1 MRLAMPSARLKQVM
15 DQRVENGAPPATSDF
30 TVEGAELTRQTKIG
44 KFKIPTDVL
53 RAYTMVFA
61 LIAIWLYFHYAT
73 DQIFLDPRNFSN
85 LMRQTAVTGVLAV
98 GMLMVII
105 TGQIDLSVGSVVGLA
120 GGIAAIA
127 QGWFGWGLAPSL
139 AAGIAVA
146 LAIGAL
152 HGSLIAYLSIPAF
165 IVTLG
170 GLLAWRG
177 VILGVSRG
185 ETIPIRLPGFKAIG
199 QGYVGP
205 LVGWIIAGVAV
216 AAIIWLALTRNR
228 TRRRHG
234 LAVPGPASTA
244 LRIAAPAMVVLGFI
258 YMMNSYEGIPI
269 PVITFLAIAL
279 AGAFL
284 TQNTTFGRYLYAI
297 GGNPDAARLSGINIR
312 RHILAVFC
320 LMGILTGVA
329 SIIYTARVG
338 SASPDAGQLL
348 ELDAIA
354 ACVIGGTSLMG
365 GRGTVFG
372 AILGALIMSSLD
384 NGMSLERVEPAMQN
398 IIKGAILVAAVGL
411 DMAGRKK

>member
-1 MRLAMPSARLKQVM
+1 MTNTNEAA
-15 DQRVENGAPPATSDF
+15 VERPPANSDLAPIAA
-30 TVEGAELTRQTKIG
+30 TAEITPQTTIG
-44 KFKIPTDVL
+44 GWKVPTELL

-61 LIAIWLYFHYAT
+61 LVAIWIYFHYST
-73 DQIFLDPRNFSN
+73 DHIFLEPRNFSN

-120 GGIAAIA
+120 GGVAAIA
-127 QGWFGWGLAPSL
+127 QGWLGWGLIPSL
-139 AAGIAVA
+139 AAGITVG
-146 LAIGAL
+146 LAIGAVQGAL
-152 HGSLIAYLSIPAF
+152 TAYVNIPAF

-177 VILGVSRG
+177 VILGLSRG
-185 ETIPIRLPGFKAIG
+185 ETIPLRLQSFKAIG
-199 QGYVGP
+199 QDYVGP
-205 LVGWIIAGVAV
+205 TIGWIIAALAV
-216 AAIIWLALTRNR
+216 AAIVWVTINRNR
-228 TRRRHG
+228 ARRRFG
-234 LAVPGPASTA
+234 LPVPRGWTT
-244 LRIAAPAMVVLGFI
+244 IARVLVPSFVVIGFV
-258 YMMNSYEGIPI
+258 YLMNSYELAPGTYAGIPV
-269 PVITFLAIAL
+269 PVIIFLAIAL
-279 AGAFL
+279 AGAFV

-312 RHILAVFC
+312 RHLLAVFC
-320 LMGILTGVA
+320 IMGALTGVA

-372 AILGALIMSSLD
+372 AILGALIMASLD
-384 NGMSLERVEPAMQN
+384 NGMSLKNVEPYMQN
-398 IIKGAILVAAVGL
+398 IIKGAILVIAVGL
-411 DMAGRKK
+411 DMAGRKRG

>member
-1 MRLAMPSARLKQVM
+1 MNDSANNPDTDRPPTTADV
-15 DQRVENGAPPATSDF
+15 APVPDADAITPV
-30 TVEGAELTRQTKIG
+30 TTIG
-44 KFKIPTDVL
+44 KFKIPTDLL

-61 LIAIWLYFHYAT
+61 LIAIWIYFHFST
-73 DQIFLDPRNFSN
+73 GTIFLGERNFSN
-85 LMRQTAVTGVLAV
+85 LMRQTSVTGVLAV

-105 TGQIDLSVGSVVGLA
+105 TAQIDLSIGSVVGLA
-120 GGIAAIA
+120 GGIAAIM
-127 QGWFGWGLAPSL
+127 QGWWGYGLVPSL
-139 AAGIAVA
+139 AAGVAVA
-146 LAIGAL
+146 ILIGAVQ
-152 HGSLIAYLSIPAF
+152 GSLTAYLNIPAF

-177 VILGVSRG
+177 VILGLSRG
-185 ETIPIRLPGFKAIG
+185 ETIPLQIQAFKAIG
-199 QGYVGP
+199 QNYIDRR
-205 LVGWIIAGVAV
+205 VGWLLAALAIAAV
-216 AAIIWLALTRNR
+216 VWMTLARNR
-228 TRRRHG
+228 ARRRHG
-234 LAVPGPASTA
+234 LEVPALASTA
-244 LRIAAPAMVVLGFI
+244 IRIVLPSAVILWFT
-258 YMMNSYEGIPI
+258 YSMNTYEGVPI
-269 PVITFLAIAL
+269 PVIILIAIAL

-320 LMGILTGVA
+320 IMGGLAGVA

-338 SASPDAGQLL
+338 SASPDAGGLL

-372 AILGALIMSSLD
+372 AILGALIMASLD
-384 NGMSLERVEPAMQN
+384 NGMSLMRVEPYSQM

-411 DMAGRKK
+411 DMAGRKRG

>member
-1 MRLAMPSARLKQVM
+1 MVVTAAS
-15 DQRVENGAPPATSDF
+15 DSEAP
-30 TVEGAELTRQTKIG
+30 ETRIG
-44 KFKIPTDVL
+44 RFKIPTNLL
-53 RAYTMVFA
+53 RAYTMLFA
-61 LIAIWLYFHYAT
+61 LVAIWIYFHFST
-73 DQIFLDPRNFSN
+73 GEVFLDPRNFSN

-105 TGQIDLSVGSVVGLA
+105 TAQIDLSVGSVVGLA

-127 QGWFGWGLAPSL
+127 QGWWGWGLVPSL
-139 AAGIAVA
+139 SAGIAVGI
-146 LAIGAL
+146 LIGAVQGAL
-152 HGSLIAYLSIPAF
+152 TAYVNIPAF

-177 VILGVSRG
+177 VILGISRG
-185 ETIPIRLPGFKAIG
+185 ETIPLRLPSFKSIG
-199 QGYVGP
+199 QDYVGP
-205 LVGWIIAGVAV
+205 LVGWVIAAIAV
-216 AAIIWLALTRNR
+216 AAIIWLAISRNR
-228 TRRRHG
+228 ARKRHG
-234 LAVPGPASTA
+234 LAVAGPGNTLLRILGPAA
-244 LRIAAPAMVVLGFI
+244 VVVGFI
-258 YMMNSYEGIPI
+258 YMMNSYEIAPGVYAGIPI
-269 PVITFLAIAL
+269 PVIIFLAIAL

-312 RHILAVFC
+312 RHLLAVFGI
-320 LMGILTGVA
+320 MGGLTGVA
-329 SIIYTARVG
+329 ALIYTARVG

-372 AILGALIMSSLD
+372 AILGALIMASLD
-384 NGMSLERVEPAMQN
+384 NGMSLKNVEPYMQN

-411 DMAGRKK
+411 DMAGRKRAG

>member
-1 MRLAMPSARLKQVM
+1 MNNSTPNT
-15 DQRVENGAPPATSDF
+15 DQSPPQTSDVANEI
-30 TVEGAELTRQTKIG
+30 TPLTRIG
-44 KFKIPTDVL
+44 KFKIPTELL

-61 LIAIWLYFHYAT
+61 LIAIWIYFHYST
-73 DQIFLDPRNFSN
+73 GNIFLEPRNFSN
-85 LMRQTAVTGVLAV
+85 LMRQTSVTGVLAV

-127 QGWFGWGLAPSL
+127 QGWLGWGLIPSL
-139 AAGIAVA
+139 SAGIAVGI
-146 LAIGAL
+146 AIGL
-152 HGSLIAYLSIPAF
+152 VQGSLTAYLNIPAF

-177 VILGVSRG
+177 VILGLSRG
-185 ETIPIRLPGFKAIG
+185 ETIPLRLQPFKSIG
-199 QGYVGP
+199 QDYVGP
-205 LVGWIIAGVAV
+205 TVGWIIAAIAV
-216 AAIIWLALTRNR
+216 AAIVWITIARNR
-228 TRRRHG
+228 ARRRHG
-234 LAVPGPASTA
+234 LGSPILAVT
-244 LRIAAPAMVVLGFI
+244 IARLLIPITVIVGFI
-258 YMMNSYEGIPI
+258 YMMNSYELAPGIKAGMPN
-269 PVITFLAIAL
+269 PVIIFLAIAL

-312 RHILAVFC
+312 RHVLAVFAI
-320 LMGILTGVA
+320 MGALAGVA

-372 AILGALIMSSLD
+372 AILGALIMASLD
-384 NGMSLERVEPAMQN
+384 NGMSLKNVEPYMQN

-411 DMAGRKK
+411 DMAGRRKT

>member
-1 MRLAMPSARLKQVM
+1 MNDSANNPDSDRPLPSDVVPSLDADAITPV
-15 DQRVENGAPPATSDF
+15 T
-30 TVEGAELTRQTKIG
+30 TIG
-44 KFKIPTDVL
+44 KFKIPTDLL

-61 LIAIWLYFHYAT
+61 LVAIWIYFQVST
-73 DQIFLDPRNFSN
+73 ESIFLGSRNFSN
-85 LMRQTAVTGVLAV
+85 LMRQTSVTGVLAV

-105 TGQIDLSVGSVVGLA
+105 TAQIDLSIGSVVGLA
-120 GGIAAIA
+120 GGIAAIM
-127 QGWFGWGLAPSL
+127 QGWWGYGLVPSL
-139 AAGIAVA
+139 TAGIAVA
-146 LAIGAL
+146 ILIGAAQ
-152 HGSLIAYLSIPAF
+152 GSLTAYLNIPAF

-177 VILGVSRG
+177 VVLGLSRG
-185 ETIPIRLPGFKAIG
+185 ETIPLQLQAFKAIG
-199 QGYVGP
+199 QNYIDRR
-205 LVGWIIAGVAV
+205 VGWLLAGLAIAAV
-216 AAIIWLALTRNR
+216 AWMTLARNR
-228 TRRRHG
+228 ARRRHA
-234 LAVPGPASTA
+234 LEVPALASTA
-244 LRIAAPAMVVLGFI
+244 VRIVLPAAVILWFT
-258 YMMNSYEGIPI
+258 YSMNTYEGVPI
-269 PVITFLAIAL
+269 PVIILIAIAL

-320 LMGILTGVA
+320 IMGGLAGVA

-372 AILGALIMSSLD
+372 AILGALIMASLD
-384 NGMSLERVEPAMQN
+384 NGMSLMRVEPYSQM

-411 DMAGRKK
+411 DMAGRKRG

>member
-1 MRLAMPSARLKQVM
+1 MTDSAKPPTTDR
-15 DQRVENGAPPATSDF
+15 PPATSDL
-30 TVEGAELTRQTKIG
+30 VVAEAAELTPRVRIG
-44 KFKIPTDVL
+44 RFKIPTELL

-61 LIAIWLYFHYAT
+61 LIAIWIYFHYST
-73 DQIFLDPRNFSN
+73 DNQIFLDPRNFSN

-120 GGIAAIA
+120 GGMAAIA
-127 QGWFGWGLAPSL
+127 QGWMGWGLIPSL
-139 AAGIAVA
+139 SAGIAVA
-146 LAIGAL
+146 LAIGAFQGGL
-152 HGSLIAYLSIPAF
+152 TAYLNIPSF

-177 VILGVSRG
+177 VVLGLSRG
-185 ETIPIRLPGFKAIG
+185 ETIPIRIPGFKSIG
-199 QGYVGP
+199 QDYVGP
-205 LVGWIIAGVAV
+205 TVGWAI
-216 AAIIWLALTRNR
+216 AAIAIALIIFMTLSRNR
-228 TRRRHG
+228 ARKRHG
-234 LAVPGPASTA
+234 LGTPALGVTLARVLVP
-244 LRIAAPAMVVLGFI
+244 IVVVVGFI
-258 YMMNSYEGIPI
+258 AMMNSYELAPGVKAGIPV
-269 PVITFLAIAL
+269 PVIIFLAIAL

-297 GGNPDAARLSGINIR
+297 GGNPDAARLSGINLR
-312 RHILAVFC
+312 KHILAVLC
-320 LMGILTGVA
+320 IMGGLAGLA

-384 NGMSLERVEPAMQN
+384 NGMSLMRVEPYSQMV
-398 IIKGAILVAAVGL
+398 IKGAILVAAVGL
-411 DMAGRKK
+411 DTAGRKRG

>member
-1 MRLAMPSARLKQVM
+1 M
-15 DQRVENGAPPATSDF
+15 NNTTSDNDRLPPSDVVNEI
-30 TVEGAELTRQTKIG
+30 TPLTRIG
-44 KFKIPTDVL
+44 KFKIPTELL

-61 LIAIWLYFHYAT
+61 LIAIWIYFHYST
-73 DQIFLDPRNFSN
+73 GNIFLEPRNFSI
-85 LMRQTAVTGVLAV
+85 LMRQTSVTGVLAV

-127 QGWFGWGLAPSL
+127 QGWLGWGLVPSL
-139 AAGIAVA
+139 SAGIAVGI
-146 LAIGAL
+146 AIGL
-152 HGSLIAYLSIPAF
+152 MQGSLTAYLNIPAF

-177 VILGVSRG
+177 VILGLSRG
-185 ETIPIRLPGFKAIG
+185 ETIPLRLQAFKSIG
-199 QGYVGP
+199 QDYVGP
-205 LVGWIIAGVAV
+205 TVGWIIAALAV
-216 AAIIWLALTRNR
+216 AGIVWMTIARNR
-228 TRRRHG
+228 ARRRHG
-234 LAVPGPASTA
+234 LGSPLLAITVARLVIPIAV
-244 LRIAAPAMVVLGFI
+244 IVGFI
-258 YMMNSYEGIPI
+258 YMMNSYELAPGVRAGMPN
-269 PVITFLAIAL
+269 PVIIFLAIAL

-297 GGNPDAARLSGINIR
+297 GGNPDAARLSGISIK
-312 RHILAVFC
+312 RHLLAVFAI
-320 LMGILTGVA
+320 MGALAGVA

-372 AILGALIMSSLD
+372 AILGALIMASLD
-384 NGMSLERVEPAMQN
+384 NGMSLKNVEPYMQN

-411 DMAGRKK
+411 DMAGRRKT

>member
-1 MRLAMPSARLKQVM
+1 MPTSNTEPSPANSDLTPDAALAEITP
-15 DQRVENGAPPATSDF
+15 
-30 TVEGAELTRQTKIG
+30 LTTIG
-44 KFKIPTDVL
+44 KFKIPTELL

-61 LIAIWLYFHYAT
+61 LIAIWIYFHYST
-73 DQIFLDPRNFSN
+73 GNIFLEPRNFSN
-85 LMRQTAVTGVLAV
+85 LMRQTSVTGVLAV

-127 QGWFGWGLAPSL
+127 QGWLGWGLVPSL
-139 AAGIAVA
+139 SAGIAVGIT
-146 LAIGAL
+146 IG
-152 HGSLIAYLSIPAF
+152 LIQGTLTAYLNIPAF

-177 VILGVSRG
+177 VILGMSRG
-185 ETIPIRLPGFKAIG
+185 ETIPLRLQTFKSIG
-199 QGYVGP
+199 QDYVGP
-205 LVGWIIAGVAV
+205 TVGWIIAAIAV
-216 AAIIWLALTRNR
+216 AGIVWMTVARNR
-228 TRRRHG
+228 ARRRHG
-234 LAVPGPASTA
+234 LGAPMMGAT
-244 LRIAAPAMVVLGFI
+244 IARLAIPIVVIVGFI
-258 YMMNSYEGIPI
+258 YMMNSYELAPGVKAGMPN
-269 PVITFLAIAL
+269 PVIIFLAIAL

-312 RHILAVFC
+312 RHLLAVFAI
-320 LMGILTGVA
+320 MGALAGVA

-338 SASPDAGQLL
+338 SSSPDAGQLL

-372 AILGALIMSSLD
+372 AILGALIMASLD
-384 NGMSLERVEPAMQN
+384 NGMSLQNVQPYMQN

-411 DMAGRKK
+411 DMAGRRKS

>member
-1 MRLAMPSARLKQVM
+1 M
-15 DQRVENGAPPATSDF
+15 NNTTSDNDQLPPPSDVANEI
-30 TVEGAELTRQTKIG
+30 TPLTTIG
-44 KFKIPTDVL
+44 KFKIPTELL

-61 LIAIWLYFHYAT
+61 LIAIWIYFHYST
-73 DQIFLDPRNFSN
+73 GNIFLEPRNFSN
-85 LMRQTAVTGVLAV
+85 LMRQTSVTGVLAV

-127 QGWFGWGLAPSL
+127 QGWLGWGLVPSL
-139 AAGIAVA
+139 AAGIAVGI
-146 LAIGAL
+146 AIGL
-152 HGSLIAYLSIPAF
+152 VQGSLTAYLNIPAF

-177 VILGVSRG
+177 VILGLSRG
-185 ETIPIRLPGFKAIG
+185 ETIPLRLQAFKSIG
-199 QGYVGP
+199 QDYVGP
-205 LVGWIIAGVAV
+205 MVGWIIAVLAV
-216 AAIIWLALTRNR
+216 AAIVWMTIVRNR
-228 TRRRHG
+228 ARRRHG
-234 LAVPGPASTA
+234 LGSPSLAVT
-244 LRIAAPAMVVLGFI
+244 IARLLIPVVVIVGFI
-258 YMMNSYEGIPI
+258 YMMNSYELAPGVKAGMPN
-269 PVITFLAIAL
+269 PVIIFLAIAL

-312 RHILAVFC
+312 RHLLAVFAI
-320 LMGILTGVA
+320 MGALAGVA

-372 AILGALIMSSLD
+372 AILGALIMASLD
-384 NGMSLERVEPAMQN
+384 NGMSLKNVEPYMQN

-411 DMAGRKK
+411 DMAGRRKS

>member
-1 MRLAMPSARLKQVM
+1 MSEDVQTDRPSTTADLTLGSETQLAPQV
-15 DQRVENGAPPATSDF
+15 A
-30 TVEGAELTRQTKIG
+30 IG
-44 KFKIPTDVL
+44 KFKIPTDLL

-61 LIAIWLYFHYAT
+61 LIAIWIYFHYST
-73 DQIFLDPRNFSN
+73 DIFLDPRNFSN

-127 QGWFGWGLAPSL
+127 QGWLGWGLVPSL
-139 AAGIAVA
+139 AIGIGVA
-146 LAIGAL
+146 TVIGAFQGGL
-152 HGSLIAYLSIPAF
+152 VAYVNIPAF

-177 VILGVSRG
+177 VILGLSRG
-185 ETIPIRLPGFKAIG
+185 ETIPIRIQSFKSIG
-199 QGYVGP
+199 QDYVGP
-205 LVGWIIAGVAV
+205 TVGWVIALVAV
-216 AAIIWLALTRNR
+216 LAIVWLSVARAR

-234 LAVPGPASTA
+234 LVGPGLPATV
-244 LRIAAPAMVVLGFI
+244 LRILVPSVVVVGFI
-258 YMMNSYEGIPI
+258 YMMNSYEIAPGRYAGIPI
-269 PVITFLAIAL
+269 PVIIFLAIAL

-284 TQNTTFGRYLYAI
+284 TQNTTFGRYLYAM
-297 GGNPDAARLSGINIR
+297 GGNPDAARLSGINIQ
-312 RHILAVFC
+312 RHLLAVFC
-320 LMGILTGVA
+320 IMGALTGVA

-338 SASPDAGQLL
+338 RASPDAGQLL

-372 AILGALIMSSLD
+372 AILGALVMASLD
-384 NGMSLERVEPAMQN
+384 NGMSLKNVEPYMQN

-411 DMAGRKK
+411 DMAGRRRG

>member
-1 MRLAMPSARLKQVM
+1 MATDRPS
-15 DQRVENGAPPATSDF
+15 ATSDMVA
-30 TVEGAELTRQTKIG
+30 TVSGETLTPETRIG
-44 KFKIPTDVL
+44 RFRISTSVL
-53 RAYTMVFA
+53 RAYTMLFA
-61 LIAIWLYFHYAT
+61 LVAIWIYFHFST
-73 DQIFLDPRNFSN
+73 NQVFLDPRNFSN

-105 TGQIDLSVGSVVGLA
+105 TAQIDLSVGSVVGLA

-127 QGWFGWGLAPSL
+127 QGWWGWGLVPSL
-139 AAGIAVA
+139 AIGIGVGI
-146 LAIGAL
+146 AIGAAQGAL
-152 HGSLIAYLSIPAF
+152 TAYINIPAF

-177 VILGVSRG
+177 VILGLSRG
-185 ETIPIRLPGFKAIG
+185 ETIPLRLQSFKSIG
-199 QGYVGP
+199 QDYVGP
-205 LVGWIIAGVAV
+205 AVGWVIAIVAV
-216 AAIIWLALTRNR
+216 AAIVWLGISRNR
-228 TRRRHG
+228 ARKRHG
-234 LAVPGPASTA
+234 LAVPGLGNTL
-244 LRIAAPAMVVLGFI
+244 LRIIAPAAVVVGFI
-258 YMMNSYEGIPI
+258 YMMNSYEIAPGRYAGIPI
-269 PVITFLAIAL
+269 PVIIFLGIAL

-312 RHILAVFC
+312 RHLLAVFC
-320 LMGILTGVA
+320 IMGGLTGVA
-329 SIIYTARVG
+329 AIIYTARVG

-372 AILGALIMSSLD
+372 AILGALIMASLD
-384 NGMSLERVEPAMQN
+384 NGMSLKNVEPYMQN

-411 DMAGRKK
+411 DMAGRKRTG